1 MNLRIVIS
9 GRPGVGKT
17 TLVRQV
23 HECFPKLFRGFYTEE
38 VREKGIRMGFRIV
51 TLSGRTGTLAARGAS
66 SPFRVGE
73 YAVFVQEFENT
84 AIPELEEALKFRTPC
99 LIDELGKMEFF
110 SQRFMEI
117 LKPLW
122 EKVPLL
128 LATTRFPAIPQ
139 VKEFLTQEETVLL
152 FLTPQNREEVFTRV
166 VQKIQTFT
174 QGE

>member
-1 MNLRIVIS
+1 
-9 GRPGVGKT
+9 
-17 TLVRQV
+17 
-23 HECFPKLFRGFYTEE
+23 
-38 VREKGIRMGFRIV
+38 MGFRIV
-51 TLSGRTGTLAARGAS
+51 TLSGRTGMLAARGAS

-84 AIPELEEALKFRTPC
+84 VIPELEEALKLCIPC

-110 SQRFMEI
+110 SQRFAEI

-128 LATTRFPAIPQ
+128 LATTRFPAIPH
-139 VKEFLTQEETVLL
+139 VKGFLNQEETALL
-152 FLTPQNREEVFTRV
+152 LLTPQNREEIFAQV
-166 VQKIQTFT
+166 VRKIQTFT